1 MAQKTV
7 AWKDD
12 SGDNITLTADAW
24 SGTQQVTVQT
34 PENFGKYRALN
45 IVFYSVAD
53 ATKSATLKVTQEAAT
68 ATLSPNTVIFDNTET
83 AAKTITLSTNISTL
97 SSTSIALEG
106 ADASQFTLSA
116 LSALS
121 NGKATFTIKPNSVNQ
136 GTSSRNCSIKVTV
149 GRLDVMNIPV
159 EQLADVVV
167 KTEYLNY
174 YLDSGVFTY
183 NGNSIGTGAVV
194 DILAS
199 LGTLNVQGQ
208 VRRTKKVTYASG
220 RVETTEENVP
230 AGNTI
235 YYVVEIKDVGGFSR
249 SKHVG
254 SDAASSFLSGVD
266 FDVESLGFSLY
277 DGDDGE
283 LYVTLSD
290 KSISTSELS
299 VANDLSIKKNIRT
312 GYSNYSNKNFPSR
325 TVAAAG
331 GSVSC
336 TASAYGTCTY
346 SSGASRTENVPMKF
360 SYVDR
365 WLSITSQTPGAA
377 GTSLNASS
385 CVLSAEANTST
396 TSSRSSSISAKPV
409 LADGSTGGT
418 EVGIIAVTQSA
429 ATPSYYDMRVNNS
442 FNSSGSSI
450 SATVKLTAQTDSVTV
465 ERGNV
470 GTINI
475 NKGGDSTFTFEIRNL
490 YGTTNCYVD
499 VVLDGPG
506 AVIQTQ
512 FITSG
517 YQGSI
522 DFSNYINRLGNGI
535 SGVGFKFRTN

>member
-1 MAQKTV
+1 M
-7 AWKDD
+7 
-12 SGDNITLTADAW
+12 
-24 SGTQQVTVQT
+24 
-34 PENFGKYRALN
+34 
-45 IVFYSVAD
+45 
-53 ATKSATLKVTQEAAT
+53 
-68 ATLSPNTVIFDNTET
+68 IFDNTET

-159 EQLADVVV
+159 EQLADAVV

-174 YLDSGVFTY
+174 YLDGGVFTY

-199 LGTLNVQGQ
+199 LGTLNIQGQ

-220 RVETTEENVP
+220 RVETTQENVP
-230 AGNTI
+230 DGNTI

-299 VANDLSIKKNIRT
+299 VANDLSIQKNIRT
-312 GYSNYSNKNFPSR
+312 RYYNYSSRNFPSR
-325 TVAAAG
+325 TAAAAG

-336 TASAYGTCTY
+336 TASAYGTCVY
-346 SSGASRTENVPMKF
+346 SSGSERTENVPLKF
-360 SYVDR
+360 ELTVPKTWAR
-365 WLSITSQTPGAA
+365 ITSQTPGTA
-377 GTSLNASS
+377 GTSLSQSS
-385 CVLSAEANTST
+385 CMVSVDANTST
-396 TSSRSSSISAKPV
+396 TSSRNFGITGYPR

-418 EVGIIAVTQSA
+418 EVGNINVTQSA
-429 ATPSYYDMRVNNS
+429 ATPSYNYRCNFSSKLAGTTYFFSTYPATGSPALSLANGQSGGLNVTTAEMLIQFPSASTSYTVKLLNPDNTTLASYYVPTQGNQQRVNN
-442 FNSSGSSI
+442 
-450 SATVKLTAQTDSVTV
+450 
-465 ERGNV
+465 
-470 GTINI
+470 
-475 NKGGDSTFTFEIRNL
+475 
-490 YGTTNCYVD
+490 D
-499 VVLDGPG
+499 VVQALHNIAIAGQLC
-506 AVIQTQ
+506 I
-512 FITSG
+512 IT
-517 YQGSI
+517 
-522 DFSNYINRLGNGI
+522 
-535 SGVGFKFRTN
+535 K

>member
-68 ATLSPNTVIFDNTET
+68 ASLSPNTVVFDNTET

-159 EQLADVVV
+159 EQLADAVV

-174 YLDSGVFTY
+174 HLDSGVFTY

-194 DILAS
+194 DILPS
-199 LGTLNVQGQ
+199 SGTLSIQGQ

-220 RVETTEENVP
+220 RTETTQENVP

-235 YYVVEIKDVGGFSR
+235 YYVVEIKDVGGFVR
-249 SKHVG
+249 STNIG
-254 SDAASSFLSGVD
+254 STSAGSFTTG
-266 FDVESLGFSLY
+266 EAIGIGSLGYTLY
-277 DGDDGE
+277 DGNDGE

-299 VANDLSIKKNIRT
+299 VANGLSIQKNIRT

-360 SYVDR
+360 SLQDAIPGDT
-365 WLSITSQTPGAA
+365 ITSQSPGAA
-377 GTSLNASS
+377 GTSLSTSS
-385 CVLSAEANTST
+385 CVVDVAENKITSQ
-396 TSSRSSSISAKPV
+396 RILQVNAIPR

-418 EVGIIAVTQSA
+418 EVGSITVIQSA
-429 ATPSYYDMRVNNS
+429 AAPTVYQVTAIGGYMEAGTLIITDYTKEFELEEANRVPAS
-442 FNSSGSSI
+442 M
-450 SATVKLTAQTDSVTV
+450 L
-465 ERGNV
+465 
-470 GTINI
+470 
-475 NKGGDSTFTFEIRNL
+475 KGGTWRLALHTSRSSAVVSVYAGTSLMWQQQMHDGESEILSYNDMKPAIDM
-490 YGTTNCYVD
+490 GEFD
-499 VVLDGPG
+499 WEFSVVE
-506 AVIQTQ
+506 
-512 FITSG
+512 
-517 YQGSI
+517 
-522 DFSNYINRLGNGI
+522 
-535 SGVGFKFRTN
+535 

>member
-1 MAQKTV
+1 MAQKKV

-159 EQLADVVV
+159 EQLADAVV
-167 KTEYLNY
+167 KTEYSNY
-174 YLDSGVFTY
+174 RLDGVIVTY
-183 NGNSIGTGAVV
+183 NGSILTDAVS
-194 DILAS
+194 ILAKAGS
-199 LGTLNVQGQ
+199 VEIQGTPL
-208 VRRTKKVTYASG
+208 RDKKVTYSSG
-220 RVETTEENVP
+220 RVETTTEAVP
-230 AGNTI
+230 SGNSV
-235 YYVVEIKDVGGFSR
+235 YYGMAI
-249 SKHVG
+249 VG
-254 SDAASSFLSGVD
+254 SSYTRQDYGNRVVASSLESGITISID
-266 FDVESLGFSLY
+266 SLGYTLRNEEIGSLY
-277 DGDDGE
+277 FGLDEKVVSDPVGLGE
-283 LYVTLSD
+283 QLVTGFN
-290 KSISTSELS
+290 IE
-299 VANDLSIKKNIRT
+299 KNIRT
-312 GYSNYSNKNFPSR
+312 GYSNYSNKNLPSR

-360 SYVDR
+360 EFVGLVS
-365 WLSITSQTPGAA
+365 WASITSQTPGAA
-377 GTSLNASS
+377 GTSLAASS
-385 CVLSAEANTST
+385 CSINASANTST
-396 TSSRSSSISAKPV
+396 TSSRNLSVSALPR

-418 EVGIIAVTQSA
+418 EVGLIPVTQSA
-429 ATPSYYDMRVNNS
+429 ATRPWGNIIARNPDFTPSTSYTRVAVGSSSSSTVNLGPGDGQVTIYNVAQNYYDEIRMNTT
-442 FNSSGSSI
+442 SSI
-450 SATVKLTAQTDSVTV
+450 LSITSMNGKSYSGTISALMKDMIQNGSDINVTV
-465 ERGNV
+465 IG
-470 GTINI
+470 IN
-475 NKGGDSTFTFEIRNL
+475 
-490 YGTTNCYVD
+490 
-499 VVLDGPG
+499 
-506 AVIQTQ
+506 
-512 FITSG
+512 
-517 YQGSI
+517 
-522 DFSNYINRLGNGI
+522 
-535 SGVGFKFRTN
+535 

>member
-1 MAQKTV
+1 MAQKKV

-97 SSTSIALEG
+97 SSTSITLEG

-159 EQLADVVV
+159 EQLADAVV

-183 NGNSIGTGAVV
+183 NDNSIGTGAVV

-199 LGTLNVQGQ
+199 LGTLNIQGQ

-220 RVETTEENVP
+220 RVETTQENVP
-230 AGNTI
+230 DGNTI

-277 DGDDGE
+277 DGDGGE

-290 KSISTSELS
+290 KSISTSEFP
-299 VANDLSIKKNIRT
+299 VANDLSIQKNIRT
-312 GYSNYSNKNFPSR
+312 HYYNYSSRNFPSR

-336 TASAYGTCTY
+336 TASAYGTCVY
-346 SSGASRTENVPMKF
+346 SSGSERTENVPLKF
-360 SYVDR
+360 ELTVPKTWAR
-365 WLSITSQTPGAA
+365 ITSQTPGTA
-377 GTSLNASS
+377 GTSLSQSS
-385 CVLSAEANTST
+385 CMVSVDANTST
-396 TSSRSSSISAKPV
+396 TSSRNFGITGYPR

-418 EVGIIAVTQSA
+418 EVGNIPVTQSA
-429 ATPSYYDMRVNNS
+429 AAPSVYQVTAIGGYMKAGTLTITDYTKEFELEEANEVPASMNVYGSWRITLHTSRPSAMVSVYAGTSLRWQQLMHDGETEVLNYTSMKPAIDMGILDWV
-442 FNSSGSSI
+442 F
-450 SATVKLTAQTDSVTV
+450 SVV
-465 ERGNV
+465 E
-470 GTINI
+470 
-475 NKGGDSTFTFEIRNL
+475 
-490 YGTTNCYVD
+490 
-499 VVLDGPG
+499 
-506 AVIQTQ
+506 
-512 FITSG
+512 
-517 YQGSI
+517 
-522 DFSNYINRLGNGI
+522 
-535 SGVGFKFRTN
+535 

>member
-1 MAQKTV
+1 MAQKKV

-68 ATLSPNTVIFDNTET
+68 ASLSPNTVVFDNTET

-106 ADASQFTLSA
+106 ADASQFTLST

-159 EQLADVVV
+159 EQLADAVV

-174 YLDSGVFTY
+174 HLDSGVFTY

-194 DILAS
+194 DILPS
-199 LGTLNVQGQ
+199 SGTLSIQGQ

-220 RVETTEENVP
+220 RTETTQENVP

-235 YYVVEIKDVGGFSR
+235 YYVVEIKDVGGFIR
-249 SKHVG
+249 STNIG
-254 SDAASSFLSGVD
+254 STSAGSFTTGEA
-266 FDVESLGFSLY
+266 FGIGSLGYTLY
-277 DGDDGE
+277 DGNDGE

-299 VANDLSIKKNIRT
+299 VANNLSIQKNIRVS
-312 GYSNYSNKNFPSR
+312 YSNFSSIQKTQGATLPGDGSGTSNAN
-325 TVAAAG
+325 VG
-331 GSVSC
+331 C
-336 TASAYGTCTY
+336 YGTCTY
-346 SSGASRTENVPMKF
+346 SSGATRTENVPLRF
-360 SYVDR
+360 ESATA
-365 WLSITSQTPGAA
+365 WLKINSQTPGAA
-377 GTSLNASS
+377 GTTLASS
-385 CVLSAEANTST
+385 SAIVSATGANPST
-396 TSSRSSSISAKPV
+396 TSSRNATLNVYPV
-409 LADGSTGGT
+409 NGSTL
-418 EVGIIAVTQSA
+418 VTTFTVIQSA
-429 ATPSYYDMRVNNS
+429 ATPSLGTLYLRGS
-442 FNSSGSSI
+442 FVGFDEKFSVD
-450 SATVKLTAQTDSVTV
+450 AVDSVGRLFYDSAPTLQSSSLIKCSYEFTFNVV
-465 ERGNV
+465 EASLATYNNLKARNNKGIIRE
-470 GTINI
+470 GTINKIMI
-475 NKGGDSTFTFEIRNL
+475 NDLIDG
-490 YGTTNCYVD
+490 VD
-499 VVLDGPG
+499 VYVNL
-506 AVIQTQ
+506 
-512 FITSG
+512 S
-517 YQGSI
+517 
-522 DFSNYINRLGNGI
+522 
-535 SGVGFKFRTN
+535 

>member
-12 SGDNITLTADAW
+12 SGDNITLMADAW

-68 ATLSPNTVIFDNTET
+68 ASLSPNTVVFDNTET

-360 SYVDR
+360 SLQYAIPGDT
-365 WLSITSQTPGAA
+365 ITSQSPGAA
-377 GTSLNASS
+377 GTSLSASS
-385 CVLSAEANTST
+385 CVVDVAENKITSQ
-396 TSSRSSSISAKPV
+396 RILQVNAIPR

-418 EVGIIAVTQSA
+418 EVGNITVIQSA
-429 ATPSYYDMRVNNS
+429 AAPTLGTLYLRGDFGGFDEYFSVYVLDSDGRFVSDPAPTIQSSSLIKCSYEFTSKVV
-442 FNSSGSSI
+442 
-450 SATVKLTAQTDSVTV
+450 TTTLTAFNNLKANNNAGIIRT
-465 ERGNV
+465 
-470 GTINI
+470 GTINKI
-475 NKGGDSTFTFEIRNL
+475 N
-490 YGTTNCYVD
+490 TNDLIDGVD
-499 VVLDGPG
+499 VYVNL
-506 AVIQTQ
+506 
-512 FITSG
+512 S
-517 YQGSI
+517 
-522 DFSNYINRLGNGI
+522 
-535 SGVGFKFRTN
+535 

>member
-1 MAQKTV
+1 MAQKKV

-106 ADASQFTLSA
+106 ADASQFTMSA

-159 EQLADVVV
+159 EQLADAVV

-174 YLDSGVFTY
+174 YLDGGVFTY

-199 LGTLNVQGQ
+199 LGTLNIQGQ

-220 RVETTEENVP
+220 RVETTQENVP
-230 AGNTI
+230 DGNTI

-299 VANDLSIKKNIRT
+299 VANDLSIQKNIRT
-312 GYSNYSNKNFPSR
+312 HYYNYSSRNFPSR
-325 TVAAAG
+325 TAAAAG

-336 TASAYGTCTY
+336 TASAYGTCVY
-346 SSGASRTENVPMKF
+346 SSGSERTENVPLKF
-360 SYVDR
+360 ELTVPKTWAR
-365 WLSITSQTPGAA
+365 ITSQTPGTA
-377 GTSLNASS
+377 GTSLSQSS
-385 CVLSAEANTST
+385 CMVSVDANTST
-396 TSSRSSSISAKPV
+396 TSSRNFGITGYPR

-418 EVGIIAVTQSA
+418 EVGNITVTQSA
-429 ATPSYYDMRVNNS
+429 ATPSWGNIIARNSDFTPSTSYTRVAVGS
-442 FNSSGSSI
+442 SSGSTANLGSGNGQVTIYNVAQYYYDEIRMNATSSTLSITSMNGKSYSGTI
-450 SATVKLTAQTDSVTV
+450 SAFMKDMIQNGSDINVTMI
-465 ERGNV
+465 G
-470 GTINI
+470 IN
-475 NKGGDSTFTFEIRNL
+475 
-490 YGTTNCYVD
+490 
-499 VVLDGPG
+499 
-506 AVIQTQ
+506 
-512 FITSG
+512 
-517 YQGSI
+517 
-522 DFSNYINRLGNGI
+522 
-535 SGVGFKFRTN
+535 

>member
-1 MAQKTV
+1 MAQKKV

-53 ATKSATLKVTQEAAT
+53 STKSATLKVTQKAAT
-68 ATLSPNTVIFDNTET
+68 ASLSPNTVVFDNTET

-116 LSALS
+116 LSVLS

-159 EQLADVVV
+159 EQLADTVIN
-167 KTEYLNY
+167 TEYSNY
-174 YLDSGVFTY
+174 RLDGGLFTY
-183 NGNSIGTGAVV
+183 NGQSIGTGEVV

-199 LGTLNVQGQ
+199 LGTLNIQGQ
-208 VRRTKKVTYASG
+208 VKRTKKVTYSSG
-220 RVETTEENVP
+220 RVETTQENVP

-254 SDAASSFLSGVD
+254 STSAGSFSTGED
-266 FDVESLGFSLY
+266 FDVKSLGYSLY
-277 DGDDGE
+277 DGDGGE

-290 KSISTSELS
+290 KFISTSELS
-299 VANDLSIKKNIRT
+299 VANDLSIQKNIRT
-312 GYSNYSNKNFPSR
+312 GYSNYSNKNLPTRNASS
-325 TVAAAG
+325 G
-331 GSVSC
+331 GVSVFC
-336 TASAYGTCTY
+336 EASAYGTCTY

-360 SYVDR
+360 EFKRPVYWASM
-365 WLSITSQTPGAA
+365 IFQTPGAA
-377 GTSLNASS
+377 GTSLAISK
-385 CVLSAEANTST
+385 CAITLKENTST
-396 TSSRSSSISAKPV
+396 TSSRILRVSALPR

-418 EVGIIAVTQSA
+418 EVGDITVTQSA
-429 ATPSYYDMRVNNS
+429 ATPAKTIVTLQASLQTSASLIQTLKISTSPSTMVT
-442 FNSSGSSI
+442 SI
-450 SATVKLTAQTDSVTV
+450 ITVKYVLETIDGSDVFGSITLSKEQIEVT
-465 ERGNV
+465 R
-470 GTINI
+470 TLQD
-475 NKGGDSTFTFEIRNL
+475 NKYYQVR
-490 YGTTNCYVD
+490 
-499 VVLDGPG
+499 
-506 AVIQTQ
+506 
-512 FITSG
+512 ITSL
-517 YQGSI
+517 SPTE
-522 DFSNYINRLGNGI
+522 DSNYYYR
-535 SGVGFKFRTN
+535 F

>member
-1 MAQKTV
+1 MAQKKV

-159 EQLADVVV
+159 EQLADAVV

-183 NGNSIGTGAVV
+183 NGYSIGTGAVV

-199 LGTLNVQGQ
+199 LGTLNIQGQ

-220 RVETTEENVP
+220 RVETTQENVP
-230 AGNTI
+230 DGNTI

-254 SDAASSFLSGVD
+254 SDSASRFLSGVD
-266 FDVESLGFSLY
+266 FDVESLGRYLY
-277 DGDDGE
+277 DGDDGD

-299 VANDLSIKKNIRT
+299 VANDLSIQKNIRT
-312 GYSNYSNKNFPSR
+312 RYYSSRNFPSR

-336 TASAYGTCTY
+336 TASAYGTCVY
-346 SSGASRTENVPMKF
+346 SSGSERTENVPLKF
-360 SYVDR
+360 ELTVPITWAR
-365 WLSITSQTPGAA
+365 ITSQTPGTA
-377 GTSLNASS
+377 GTSLSQSS
-385 CVLSAEANTST
+385 CMVSVDANTST
-396 TSSRSSSISAKPV
+396 TSSRNFGITGYPR

-418 EVGIIAVTQSA
+418 EVGNINVTQSA
-429 ATPSYYDMRVNNS
+429 ATPSKTTVNLSAQLQTSVGQYQTLRISTSPSTRVTSDITVNYVLKPQAGSDVFESITLPRAQSEVTKTIQGNNYLQ
-442 FNSSGSSI
+442 
-450 SATVKLTAQTDSVTV
+450 V
-465 ERGNV
+465 R
-470 GTINI
+470 
-475 NKGGDSTFTFEIRNL
+475 
-490 YGTTNCYVD
+490 
-499 VVLDGPG
+499 
-506 AVIQTQ
+506 
-512 FITSG
+512 ITSL
-517 YQGSI
+517 SPTE
-522 DFSNYINRLGNGI
+522 DSNYYYR
-535 SGVGFKFRTN
+535 F

>member
-1 MAQKTV
+1 MAQKKV

-159 EQLADVVV
+159 EQLADAVV

-174 YLDSGVFTY
+174 YLDGGVFTY

-199 LGTLNVQGQ
+199 LGTLNIQGQ

-220 RVETTEENVP
+220 RVETTQENVP

-266 FDVESLGFSLY
+266 FDVKSLGFSLY

-290 KSISTSELS
+290 KSISTSEFS

-331 GSVSC
+331 GSVAC
-336 TASAYGTCTY
+336 FASAYGTCTY

-360 SYVDR
+360 EFVGPVS
-365 WLSITSQTPGAA
+365 WASITSQTPGAA
-377 GTSLNASS
+377 GTSLAASRCSINAS
-385 CVLSAEANTST
+385 ANTST
-396 TSSRSSSISAKPV
+396 TSSRNLSVSALPR

-418 EVGIIAVTQSA
+418 EVGLITVTQSA
-429 ATPSYYDMRVNNS
+429 ATPVYNYRCNFNNQLRAGTVYFFSTYPISGSPALSLTNGQSGGLSVTTAEMVIQFPSASSSYTAILKNPNNSTLISYYVPA
-442 FNSSGSSI
+442 SGNQQKI
-450 SATVKLTAQTDSVTV
+450 SNEIVQALHIIAIAGQWC
-465 ERGNV
+465 
-470 GTINI
+470 TIT
-475 NKGGDSTFTFEIRNL
+475 K
-490 YGTTNCYVD
+490 
-499 VVLDGPG
+499 
-506 AVIQTQ
+506 
-512 FITSG
+512 
-517 YQGSI
+517 
-522 DFSNYINRLGNGI
+522 
-535 SGVGFKFRTN
+535 

>member
-1 MAQKTV
+1 MAQKKV

-159 EQLADVVV
+159 EQLADAVV

-174 YLDSGVFTY
+174 YLDGGVFTY

-199 LGTLNVQGQ
+199 LGILNIQGQ

-220 RVETTEENVP
+220 RVETTQENVP
-230 AGNTI
+230 DGNTI

-254 SDAASSFLSGVD
+254 SDAASSFLSGVG

-299 VANDLSIKKNIRT
+299 VANNLSIQKNIRT
-312 GYSNYSNKNFPSR
+312 RYYNYSSRNFPSR
-325 TVAAAG
+325 TAEAAG
-331 GSVSC
+331 GSVFC
-336 TASAYGTCTY
+336 TASAYGTCVY
-346 SSGASRTENVPMKF
+346 SSGSERTENVPLKF
-360 SYVDR
+360 ELTVPKTWAR
-365 WLSITSQTPGAA
+365 ITSQTPGTA
-377 GTSLNASS
+377 GTSLSQSS
-385 CVLSAEANTST
+385 CMVSVDANTIT
-396 TSSRSSSISAKPV
+396 TSSRNFGITGYPR

-418 EVGIIAVTQSA
+418 EVGNINVTQSV
-429 ATPSYYDMRVNNS
+429 ATPKTVKFTFKGYGYIRLSTGEYPNLGTKYVFDSYNKQIEIPYPIPNLYAYGAGDPEYSGEALEVRNPNNS
-442 FNSSGSSI
+442 IILSEYVSNGVSS
-450 SATVKLTAQTDSVTV
+450 
-465 ERGNV
+465 NV
-470 GTINI
+470 
-475 NKGGDSTFTFEIRNL
+475 
-490 YGTTNCYVD
+490 
-499 VVLDGPG
+499 P
-506 AVIQTQ
+506 
-512 FITSG
+512 
-517 YQGSI
+517 I
-522 DFSNYINRLGNGI
+522 DFSSVNTEVAK
-535 SGVGFKFRTN
+535 GVTEFTLWWL

>member
-1 MAQKTV
+1 MAQKKV

-34 PENFGKYRALN
+34 PENFGKCRALN

-159 EQLADVVV
+159 EQLADAVV
-167 KTEYLNY
+167 KTEYSNY
-174 YLDSGVFTY
+174 RLDGAIVTY
-183 NGNSIGTGAVV
+183 NGSILTDAVS
-194 DILAS
+194 ILAKAGS
-199 LGTLNVQGQ
+199 VEIQGTLL
-208 VRRTKKVTYASG
+208 RDKKVTYSSG
-220 RVETTEENVP
+220 RVETTIEAVP
-230 AGNTI
+230 SGNSV
-235 YYVVEIKDVGGFSR
+235 YYGMAI
-249 SKHVG
+249 VG
-254 SDAASSFLSGVD
+254 SSYTRHAYGGSVVASSLKSGITISID
-266 FDVESLGFSLY
+266 SLGYTLRNEEIGSLY
-277 DGDDGE
+277 FGLDEKVVSDPVGLGE
-283 LYVTLSD
+283 QLVTGFN
-290 KSISTSELS
+290 IE
-299 VANDLSIKKNIRT
+299 KNIRT
-312 GYSNYSNKNFPSR
+312 GYSNYSNKSLPSR

-360 SYVDR
+360 EFVGPVS
-365 WLSITSQTPGAA
+365 WASITSQTPGAA
-377 GTSLNASS
+377 GTSLAASS
-385 CVLSAEANTST
+385 CSINASANTST
-396 TSSRSSSISAKPV
+396 ISSRNLSVSALPR

-418 EVGIIAVTQSA
+418 EVGRIPVTQTA
-429 ATPSYYDMRVNNS
+429 ATPSYNYRCNFISKLDGTTYFFSTYPATGSPKLSLSNGQSGGLNVTTAEMIIQFPSASTSYTVKLLNPDNTTLASYYVTAQGNQQRVNN
-442 FNSSGSSI
+442 
-450 SATVKLTAQTDSVTV
+450 
-465 ERGNV
+465 
-470 GTINI
+470 
-475 NKGGDSTFTFEIRNL
+475 
-490 YGTTNCYVD
+490 D
-499 VVLDGPG
+499 VVQALNTIAIAG
-506 AVIQTQ
+506 QRCT
-512 FITSG
+512 IT
-517 YQGSI
+517 
-522 DFSNYINRLGNGI
+522 
-535 SGVGFKFRTN
+535 K

>member
-12 SGDNITLTADAW
+12 SGDNITLMADAW

-149 GRLDVMNIPV
+149 GRLDVMNTPV
-159 EQLADVVV
+159 EQLADAVV

-174 YLDSGVFTY
+174 YLDGGVFTY
-183 NGNSIGTGAVV
+183 NGDSIGTGAVV

-199 LGTLNVQGQ
+199 LGTLNIQGQ

-220 RVETTEENVP
+220 RVETTQENVP

-299 VANDLSIKKNIRT
+299 VANDLSIQKNIRT
-312 GYSNYSNKNFPSR
+312 RYYNYSSRNFPSR
-325 TVAAAG
+325 TAAAAG

-336 TASAYGTCTY
+336 TASAYGTCVY
-346 SSGASRTENVPMKF
+346 SSGSERTENVPLKF
-360 SYVDR
+360 ELTVPKTWAR
-365 WLSITSQTPGAA
+365 ITSQTPGTA
-377 GTSLNASS
+377 GTSLSQSS
-385 CVLSAEANTST
+385 CMVSVDANTST
-396 TSSRSSSISAKPV
+396 TSSRNFGITGYPR

-418 EVGIIAVTQSA
+418 EVGNINVTQSA
-429 ATPSYYDMRVNNS
+429 ATPSVYQVTAIGGYMEAGTLTITDYTKEFELEEANRV
-442 FNSSGSSI
+442 
-450 SATVKLTAQTDSVTV
+450 SA
-465 ERGNV
+465 
-470 GTINI
+470 
-475 NKGGDSTFTFEIRNL
+475 
-490 YGTTNCYVD
+490 YM
-499 VVLDGPG
+499 
-506 AVIQTQ
+506 
-512 FITSG
+512 
-517 YQGSI
+517 
-522 DFSNYINRLGNGI
+522 I
-535 SGVGFKFRTN
+535 SGGTWRLTLHTSRSSAMVSVYAGTSLMWQQLMHDGESEILSYNDMKPAIDMEEFDWEFSVVE

>member
-1 MAQKTV
+1 MAQKKV

-159 EQLADVVV
+159 EQLADAVV

-174 YLDSGVFTY
+174 YLDGGVFTY

-194 DILAS
+194 YILAS
-199 LGTLNVQGQ
+199 LGTLNIQGQ

-220 RVETTEENVP
+220 RVETMQENVP
-230 AGNTI
+230 DGNTI

-249 SKHVG
+249 SRHVG

-266 FDVESLGFSLY
+266 FDVKSLGFFLY

-299 VANDLSIKKNIRT
+299 VANGLSIQKNIRT
-312 GYSNYSNKNFPSR
+312 RYYNYSSKNFPSR
-325 TVAAAG
+325 TAAAAG

-336 TASAYGTCTY
+336 TASAYGTCVY
-346 SSGASRTENVPMKF
+346 SSGSERTENVPLKF
-360 SYVDR
+360 ELTVPKTWAR
-365 WLSITSQTPGAA
+365 ITSQTPGTA
-377 GTSLNASS
+377 GTSLSLSS
-385 CVLSAEANTST
+385 CMVSVDANTGT
-396 TSSRSSSISAKPV
+396 TSSRNFGITGYPR

-418 EVGIIAVTQSA
+418 EVGNINVTQSA
-429 ATPSYYDMRVNNS
+429 ATPAKTTVTLSASLQPAVGSYQAIRISTSPSTRITSDITVNCILKPQA
-442 FNSSGSSI
+442 GSD
-450 SATVKLTAQTDSVTV
+450 VFESVTLSKAQSKV
-465 ERGNV
+465 TKTLQGN
-470 GTINI
+470 N
-475 NKGGDSTFTFEIRNL
+475 F
-490 YGTTNCYVD
+490 
-499 VVLDGPG
+499 
-506 AVIQTQ
+506 IQVR
-512 FITSG
+512 ITSLRPTE
-517 YQGSI
+517 
-522 DFSNYINRLGNGI
+522 DSNYYYRY
-535 SGVGFKFRTN
+535 

>member
-1 MAQKTV
+1 MAQKKV

-106 ADASQFTLSA
+106 AEASQFTLSA

-159 EQLADVVV
+159 EQLADAVV

-174 YLDSGVFTY
+174 YLDGGVFTY

-199 LGTLNVQGQ
+199 LGTLNIQGQ

-220 RVETTEENVP
+220 RVETTQENVP
-230 AGNTI
+230 DGNTI

-299 VANDLSIKKNIRT
+299 VANDLSIQKNIRT
-312 GYSNYSNKNFPSR
+312 HYYNYSSRNFPSR

-331 GSVSC
+331 GSVTC

-360 SYVDR
+360 QF
-365 WLSITSQTPGAA
+365 TSSVHPNWIEIDSMTPGAA
-377 GTSLNASS
+377 GTTLAAST
-385 CVLSAEANTST
+385 CVLVADANTST
-396 TSSRSSSISAKPV
+396 SDRNTSISALPQ
-409 LADGSTGGT
+409 LADGSTGGAEIGT
-418 EVGIIAVTQSA
+418 ITVTQSA
-429 ATPSYYDMRVNNS
+429 ATPSWGNIIARNPDFTPSTSYTRVAVGS
-442 FNSSGSSI
+442 SSGSTANLGSGNEQVTIYNVAQYYYDEIRMNATSSTLSI
-450 SATVKLTAQTDSVTV
+450 TSMNGKSYSGTIFALMKDTIQNGSDINVTV
-465 ERGNV
+465 IG
-470 GTINI
+470 IN
-475 NKGGDSTFTFEIRNL
+475 
-490 YGTTNCYVD
+490 
-499 VVLDGPG
+499 
-506 AVIQTQ
+506 
-512 FITSG
+512 
-517 YQGSI
+517 
-522 DFSNYINRLGNGI
+522 
-535 SGVGFKFRTN
+535 

>member
-1 MAQKTV
+1 MAQKKV

-106 ADASQFTLSA
+106 ADASQFTLSD

-159 EQLADVVV
+159 EQLADAVVS
-167 KTEYLNY
+167 TEYLNY
-174 YLDSGVFTY
+174 YLDGGVFTY

-254 SDAASSFLSGVD
+254 SDAASRFLSGVD

-360 SYVDR
+360 EFVGPVS
-365 WLSITSQTPGAA
+365 WASITSQTPGAA
-377 GTSLNASS
+377 GTSLSQSS
-385 CVLSAEANTST
+385 CMVSVDANTST
-396 TSSRSSSISAKPV
+396 SSRNFGITGYPR

-418 EVGIIAVTQSA
+418 EVGYFTVTQSA
-429 ATPSYYDMRVNNS
+429 ATPSHGYINFLFPVAVKVSDIQRWSVSNPSMGFGQASTSQVTDTVIRANIL
-442 FNSSGSSI
+442 I
-450 SATVKLTAQTDSVTV
+450 SDIIKTPGTSQVTASTYSSVTYT
-465 ERGNV
+465 G
-470 GTINI
+470 
-475 NKGGDSTFTFEIRNL
+475 
-490 YGTTNCYVD
+490 
-499 VVLDGPG
+499 
-506 AVIQTQ
+506 
-512 FITSG
+512 
-517 YQGSI
+517 
-522 DFSNYINRLGNGI
+522 GI
-535 SGVGFKFRTN
+535 SPTNKSQLALGRTITVSMSR

>member
-1 MAQKTV
+1 MAQKKV

-83 AAKTITLSTNISTL
+83 AAKTITLSTNISTI

-159 EQLADVVV
+159 EQLANTVVS
-167 KTEYLNY
+167 TEYLNY
-174 YLDSGVFTY
+174 RLTEAIYKY
-183 NGNSIGTGAVV
+183 NGSLISSDTV
-194 DILAS
+194 IEAS
-199 LGTLNVQGQ
+199 AGTLTVQGTA
-208 VRRTKKVTYASG
+208 VRDKKVTYSSG
-220 RVETTEENVP
+220 RVETTTENVP
-230 AGNTI
+230 DGNTVYLSYSI
-235 YYVVEIKDVGGFSR
+235 QSSSGVYRSR
-249 SKHVG
+249 TFGKS
-254 SDAASSFLSGVD
+254 SAASALKSGVD
-266 FDVESLGFSLY
+266 FGILSLKYTIRDSY
-277 DGDDGE
+277 VGE
-283 LYVTLSD
+283 LYFAVSD
-290 KSISTSELS
+290 TT
-299 VANDLSIKKNIRT
+299 ANPTYDSPVVDRFDIEQNIRT
-312 GYSNYSNKNFPSR
+312 GYSNYSNKNLPSR

-360 SYVDR
+360 EFIGQVS
-365 WLSITSQTPGAA
+365 WASITSQTPGAA
-377 GTSLNASS
+377 GTSLASS
-385 CVLSAEANTST
+385 SCSIDARANTST
-396 TSSRSSSISAKPV
+396 IRSRTLSVSALPR

-418 EVGIIAVTQSA
+418 EVGYITVTQSA
-429 ATPSYYDMRVNNS
+429 ATPAKITVNLEAWLQPSVGSYQTLRIATSPSTMVASDITVNYVLKPQA
-442 FNSSGSSI
+442 GSDVFESI
-450 SATVKLTAQTDSVTV
+450 TLPRAQSEVTK
-465 ERGNV
+465 
-470 GTINI
+470 TIQGKN
-475 NKGGDSTFTFEIRNL
+475 FLQVR
-490 YGTTNCYVD
+490 
-499 VVLDGPG
+499 
-506 AVIQTQ
+506 
-512 FITSG
+512 ITSL
-517 YQGSI
+517 SPTE
-522 DFSNYINRLGNGI
+522 DSNFYYR
-535 SGVGFKFRTN
+535 F

>member
-1 MAQKTV
+1 MAQKKV
-7 AWKDD
+7 VWRDD
-12 SGDNITLTADAW
+12 SGDSITLTADAW

-34 PENFGKYRALN
+34 PENFGKCRALN

-159 EQLADVVV
+159 EQLADAVV

-220 RVETTEENVP
+220 RVETTQENVP
-230 AGNTI
+230 DGNTI

-299 VANDLSIKKNIRT
+299 VANDLSIQKNIRT
-312 GYSNYSNKNFPSR
+312 RYYNYSSRNFPSR
-325 TVAAAG
+325 TAAAAG
-331 GSVSC
+331 GSVYC
-336 TASAYGTCTY
+336 TASAYGTCVY
-346 SSGASRTENVPMKF
+346 SSGSERTENVPLKF
-360 SYVDR
+360 ELTVPKTWAR
-365 WLSITSQTPGAA
+365 ITSQTSGTA
-377 GTSLNASS
+377 GTSLSQSS
-385 CVLSAEANTST
+385 CTVSVDANTI
-396 TSSRSSSISAKPV
+396 SSRNFGITGYPR

-418 EVGIIAVTQSA
+418 EVGNITVTQSA
-429 ATPSYYDMRVNNS
+429 ATPAKTTVTLLARLQTTVGQYQTLR
-442 FNSSGSSI
+442 I
-450 SATVKLTAQTDSVTV
+450 STSPS
-465 ERGNV
+465 
-470 GTINI
+470 TI
-475 NKGGDSTFTFEIRNL
+475 
-490 YGTTNCYVD
+490 
-499 VVLDGPG
+499 
-506 AVIQTQ
+506 
-512 FITSG
+512 ITSDITVNYVLKLQAG
-517 YQGSI
+517 LDVFESITLSRSQSEVTKTIQGNRFIQVRITSLSPME
-522 DFSNYINRLGNGI
+522 DSNYYYR
-535 SGVGFKFRTN
+535 F